1 MVNNTPFSP
10 FGVNQT
16 LLCPADLIN
25 PWRVAGVHGAPKVQ
39 EIPESGLQTLTE
51 AKRIMTIKQDKMQ
64 EILWEE
70 TKIEVDRFKPGNLKL
85 GKNKSHP
92 HPHVTV
98 GGVVMTELGGK
109 PPCLGV
115 VVATTQR
122 DAQVRFKRGTRTVP
136 LGQCTPIARGENMAS
151 GTRVGESF
159 SHFISVEFDS
169 QSMDYQMFKVKVK
182 GMQDLL
188 GDVAGIGKPVKPES
202 LHITLAVLH
211 VAEEEVPGLM
221 EKTRRIWE
229 EYVDLL
235 GSPSNMVLSFKGIG
249 FGDHGSI
256 WIKMELGKEA
266 ILVLREM
273 IEAGLGEHLT
283 DLRFESH
290 LTVFTSSLISED
302 VKQGIRGS
310 ASKINLGCA
319 TIRKISLRPR
329 KVGKELPKPI
339 LTLPFADIGIAE

>member
-1 MVNNTPFSP
+1 
-10 FGVNQT
+10 
-16 LLCPADLIN
+16 
-25 PWRVAGVHGAPKVQ
+25 
-39 EIPESGLQTLTE
+39 
-51 AKRIMTIKQDKMQ
+51 
-64 EILWEE
+64 
-70 TKIEVDRFKPGNLKL
+70 
-85 GKNKSHP
+85 
-92 HPHVTV
+92 
-98 GGVVMTELGGK
+98 
-109 PPCLGV
+109 
-115 VVATTQR
+115 
-122 DAQVRFKRGTRTVP
+122 
-136 LGQCTPIARGENMAS
+136 MAS
-151 GTRVGESF
+151 GTRIGESF
-159 SHFISVEFDS
+159 SHFISVEFDNK
-169 QSMDYQMFKVKVK
+169 SMDYQMFKVKVK

-211 VAEEEVPGLM
+211 VAEEEVPGLI

-235 GSPSNMVLSFKGIG
+235 GSPSNLVLSFKGLA
-249 FGDHGSI
+249 FGDQGSI

-290 LTVFTSSLISED
+290 LTVFKSSLISED

-310 ASKINLGCA
+310 AGRINLGCA
-319 TIRKISLRPR
+319 TIRKISLRPK

-339 LTLPFADIGIAE
+339 LTLSLADIGTAE